1 MPSQHHEVKIEG
13 HTLRLS
19 NLDKPLYPGPGPGG
33 FTKGQL
39 IDYYL
44 RIAPHMLEHL
54 RDRPIT
60 FKRFPDGVEGDFFFE
75 KNCNR
80 YRPQWVKTSVVGYG
94 EDNKPIEHCMLRSP
108 ADLAW
113 AANVAAIEIHTS
125 LARRQRIDRP
135 TMIAFD
141 LDPGPG
147 VDILECCRV
156 ALKLRDLLRE
166 LSLEC
171 LIKTSGGKGL
181 HLYVPINTP
190 TTYEKT
196 QPFARSLAT
205 LLADRE
211 PRRITAI
218 MAKAQRK
225 GKVYIDWAQN
235 MLHKTTVCVYSMRA
249 RPEPSVS
256 TPVSF
261 EEVERALA
269 KKNRQLL
276 SFGPEDVLARVEKL
290 GDLFEP
296 ALTLKQKL
304 PRLEAIE

>member
-1 MPSQHHEVKIEG
+1 MSKQRHEVKIEG
-13 HTLRLS
+13 HSLSLS
-19 NLDKPLYPGPGPGG
+19 NLNKPLYPGG
-33 FTKGQL
+33 FSKGQL
-39 IDYYL
+39 IDYYI
-44 RIAPHMLEHL
+44 RIAPHMLPHL

-60 FKRFPDGVEGDFFFE
+60 FKRYPNGVEGGFFFE
-75 KNCNR
+75 KNCSQ
-80 YRPQWVKTSVVGYG
+80 YRPKWVRTAIVGYG
-94 EDNKPIEHCMLRSP
+94 EDNKPIEHCMLRGE
-108 ADLAW
+108 AELAW

-147 VDILECCRV
+147 TDIIECCRI
-156 ALKLRDLLRE
+156 ALDLREMLRE

-171 LIKTSGGKGL
+171 LVKTSGGKGL
-181 HLYVPINTP
+181 HLYVPINTA

-196 QPFARSLAT
+196 QPFARALAT
-205 LLADRE
+205 HMAERE
-211 PRRITAI
+211 PGRITAI
-218 MAKAQRK
+218 MAKVQRK

-235 MLHKTTVCVYSMRA
+235 MRHKTTVCVYSMRA

-261 EEVERALA
+261 EEVEKAF
-269 KKNRQLL
+269 KKKEPERLV
-276 SFGPEDVLARVEKL
+276 FGPEDVLKRVEEL
-290 GDLFEP
+290 GDLLEP

-304 PRLEAIE
+304 PKLDAVK